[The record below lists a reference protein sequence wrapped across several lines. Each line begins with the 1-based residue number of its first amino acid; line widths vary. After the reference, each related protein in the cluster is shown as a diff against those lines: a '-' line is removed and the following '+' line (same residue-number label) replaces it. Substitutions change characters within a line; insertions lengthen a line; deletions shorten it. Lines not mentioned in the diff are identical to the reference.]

1 MKISQIKARTIL
13 DSRGNPT
20 IEADVTLADN
30 NFGRASVPSGAST
43 GAKEASELR
52 DKNSAKYSG
61 KGVEQAVNNI
71 NEVINEALVGQNA
84 THQSKIDNLMISLDG
99 TTDKSNLGSN
109 AILAVSLAVA
119 RAAAN
124 YMKMPLYKYLSTLS
138 KDESDQFLLP
148 TPMLNLINGGA
159 HANFAT
165 DIQEYMIIPIG
176 ATSFSD
182 AIRWGSEIFHALEK
196 ILEEKGLPT
205 TVGDEGGFVVRTPKQ
220 EEVNTY
226 PLDLLSLAVTKSGY
240 RLGSDIVFALDIAAS
255 ELFHQDAYHLDAQN
269 KIFSSIEMI
278 KYLEYLIKQYPIISI
293 EDGLAEE
300 DWVGWQE
307 MTRKLGKKIQLVGDD
322 LITTNT
328 LYLKRAINENAG
340 NAVLV
345 KPNQIGTL
353 TETIEI
359 IDMARQYNWHRIISH
374 RSGET
379 EDTFISDLAV
389 GLSSGQIKAGSVS
402 RTDSVGK
409 YNRLLEIEEELGNS
423 AKYAG
428 NIWHI

>member
-1 MKISQIKARTIL
+1 MKISHIKARTIL

-20 IEADVTLADN
+20 IEADVILADN
-30 NFGRASVPSGAST
+30 NLGRASVPSGAST
-43 GAKEASELR
+43 GAKEAVELR
-52 DKNSAKYSG
+52 DKNSTRYSG

-84 THQSKIDNLMISLDG
+84 THQSKIDQMMISLDG
-99 TTDKSNLGSN
+99 TEDKSNLGSN

-124 YMKMPLYKYLSTLS
+124 YMKVPLYKYLSTLS
-138 KDESDQFLLP
+138 KTQPDEFVLP
-148 TPMLNLINGGA
+148 RPMLNLINGGA
-159 HANFAT
+159 HADFAT
-165 DIQEYMIIPIG
+165 DIQEYMVVPIG
-176 ATSFSD
+176 AKSFSD
-182 AIRWGSEIFHALEK
+182 AIRWGSEIFHTLAK

-205 TVGDEGGFVVRTPKQ
+205 TVGDEGGFVVQAIER
-220 EEVNTY
+220 EETNTY
-226 PLDLLSLAVTKSGY
+226 PLDLLSLAITKSGY
-240 RLGSDIVFALDIAAS
+240 KLGTDVAFALDIAAS
-255 ELFHQDAYHLDAQN
+255 ELYNQGAYHLNSQN
-269 KIFSSIEMI
+269 KVFTTLELIE
-278 KYLEYLIKQYPIISI
+278 YLEGLTRQYPIISI
-293 EDGLAEE
+293 EDGLSEV
-300 DWVGWQE
+300 DWTGWQE
-307 MTRKLGKKIQLVGDD
+307 LTRKLGKKIQLVGDD

-328 LYLKRAINENAG
+328 KFLSRAINEKSA

-353 TETIEI
+353 TETIEV
-359 IDMARQYNWHRIISH
+359 IDIAREHHWQYIISH

-409 YNRLLEIEEELGNS
+409 YNRLLEIEEELGNK
-423 AKYAG
+423 AKYSG